1 MIQNISNRTISQ
13 YVREYIQS
21 QAFVYEGLKKG
32 IINYSKLA
40 EIIAKEYNLD
50 NTAAIKMSIIRFS
63 KTIQEEEAEED
74 QTVIWNVLSKAKVSI
89 KGDVSIIVVYPDVEA
104 FKRVNKIETLVDM
117 NLRETLYIIREHTS
131 IVIIIER
138 PKLEEALELLKG
150 LNITRVKENAT
161 ALVVISPEDIVSTSG
176 VLNVIVTEFAKNKVN
191 IEEIISCY
199 RDTIIIVDEK
209 DSTHGYKIVKDLTM
223 GSL

>member
-1 MIQNISNRTISQ
+1 MIQNITNRTISQ
-13 YVREYIQS
+13 YVRDYIQS
-21 QAFVYEGLKKG
+21 QSFVYEGLKKG

-40 EIIAKEYNLD
+40 EIIAKEYSLD

-63 KTIQEEEAEED
+63 KTIQEEDNAED

-104 FKRVNKIETLVDM
+104 FKKVNKVESLVDM
-117 NLRETLYIIREHTS
+117 SLRETLYIIREHTA

-138 PKLEEALELLKG
+138 DKREEALKLLKG
-150 LNITRVKENAT
+150 LQIIRVKENAT

-176 VLNVIVTEFAKNKVN
+176 VLNTIVGQFAKNKVN

-209 DSTHGYKIVKDLTM
+209 DSTKGYQIVKNLM
-223 GSL
+223 PS